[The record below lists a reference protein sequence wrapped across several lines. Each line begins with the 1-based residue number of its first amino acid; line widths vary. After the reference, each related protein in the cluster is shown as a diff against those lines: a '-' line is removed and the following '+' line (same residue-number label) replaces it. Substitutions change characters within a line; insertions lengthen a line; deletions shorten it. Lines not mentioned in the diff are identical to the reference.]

1 VLAPSFFVM
10 DPSSIDR
17 NPSPPSRSHSCP
29 PVFARSEPTASDPGA
44 QLLPNDSV
52 NPVSSQEENAAV
64 NPQAKQAVGL
74 SSNRWPLRKLVSR
87 LPSPQLLH
95 RRKQVLFS
103 RARTELAA
111 TDSLVKLHEHALGS
125 SLLRER
131 PALPSVR
138 FNNEP
143 PLAAIEASSTALR
156 YAVERLPLKKASR
169 LGSLRVISSLRFGLA
184 MTGVIYPLRFGWPMD
199 SIINHVRIEWT
210 IRKLSKQLAKAKLNF
225 EAALPTLYGMVI
237 HE

>member
-1 VLAPSFFVM
+1 M
-10 DPSSIDR
+10 DASSIDR
-17 NPSPPSRSHSCP
+17 NPSPSSRSHSPP
-29 PVFARSEPTASDPGA
+29 PVSAGSEPAASGPGA
-44 QLLPNDSV
+44 QPRLNGSANL
-52 NPVSSQEENAAV
+52 VSSQEENEAV
-64 NPQAKQAVGL
+64 SPQTKQAV
-74 SSNRWPLRKLVSR
+74 SPPSNHWPLRKLVSR

-95 RRKQVLFS
+95 RRKQVLFL

-111 TDSLVKLHEHALGS
+111 TDSLVKLHEHTLGS

-131 PALPSVR
+131 PALPSAR

-143 PLAAIEASSTALR
+143 PLAALEASSAALR
-156 YAVERLPLKKASR
+156 YAVERFPLKKASR
-169 LGSLRVISSLRFGLA
+169 LGSLPVISSLSFGLA
-184 MTGVIYPLRFGWPMD
+184 MTGIIYPLRFGWPMGR
-199 SIINHVRIEWT
+199 IIDHVRIEWT

>member
-1 VLAPSFFVM
+1 MDRPST
-10 DPSSIDR
+10 DR
-17 NPSPPSRSHSCP
+17 NPSPPSRSHSP
-29 PVFARSEPTASDPGA
+29 PLVSAGSEPAAPGPGA
-44 QLLPNDSV
+44 QLLLNDSA
-52 NPVSSQEENAAV
+52 NLVSSQEENEAI
-64 NPQAKQAVGL
+64 NPQAKQAVGP
-74 SSNRWPLRKLVSR
+74 SGNRLALRKLVNR
-87 LPSPQLLH
+87 LPSLQLLH
-95 RRKQVLFS
+95 RRKQALLL

-131 PALPSVR
+131 PLPSAR

-156 YAVERLPLKKASR
+156 YAVERFPLKEASR
-169 LGSLRVISSLRFGLA
+169 LGSLRVISLG
-184 MTGVIYPLRFGWPMD
+184 FGWPMD
-199 SIINHVRIEWT
+199 RIIDHVGIEWT
-210 IRKLSKQLAKAKLNF
+210 IRKHSKQLAKAKLNF

>member
-1 VLAPSFFVM
+1 M
-10 DPSSIDR
+10 DPNSTDS
-17 NPSPPSRSHSCP
+17 NPSLPSRSHSP
-29 PVFARSEPTASDPGA
+29 PLISAGSGSTASGPGA
-44 QLLPNDSV
+44 QPLLNDSATL
-52 NPVSSQEENAAV
+52 VSSQEEMGAV
-64 NPQAKQAVGL
+64 NPQAKQAVGP

-95 RRKQVLFS
+95 RRKQVLFL

-131 PALPSVR
+131 PALPSAR

-156 YAVERLPLKKASR
+156 YAVERFPLEKASR
-169 LGSLRVISSLRFGLA
+169 LGSLRVISSLSFGLA
-184 MTGVIYPLRFGWPMD
+184 MTGFVYPLSFGWPMNR
-199 SIINHVRIEWT
+199 IIDHVRVEWT
-210 IRKLSKQLAKAKLNF
+210 IGKLSKQLTKAKLNF